1 MAKKAVQEADEQQK
15 LQTRYDRKMEKR
27 RKQKEKEEKE
37 EKAAKIIGRILGI
50 AIVAALVIIVGT
62 SVFSR
67 VSAVKGTYIQVGDA
81 IISKLEYDY
90 YYNSTVNSYITSYG
104 SILPY
109 MGLDTSADFDTQA
122 YSDNLSWKDAFDQM
136 ATQQIMQNKALIA
149 DAEKNSY
156 VYENEDSEY
165 DSFLEGVKTAASEA
179 GQSLSKYYKQAFGE
193 YATPANT
200 KDFVKESIVASAY
213 YNKLLEDKAPT
224 EDEIKAYYE
233 ENKIDYDKVDY
244 KHYTFTADVSEDASE
259 EEISKAMDEIKA
271 KAEEMAKAREEG
283 EDFEALCE
291 EYNGTEAASEDDA
304 NAETAYP
311 YNEEQGK
318 YRTSMSTLLSDWLF
332 DDARQE
338 GDVTVLTDE
347 DAHKCYVV
355 EFDSRYFDEA
365 DNDSISSTIASQRV
379 SDYVDEIAKEY
390 ENVDGKGHLKYLT
403 VEESEE
409 SSDAATEETADP
421 AAETQDEETEQ

>member
-27 RKQKEKEEKE
+27 RKQKEKEQKE
-37 EKAAKIIGRILGI
+37 ERAAKIIGWILGI
-50 AIVAALVIIVGT
+50 AVIAALVTTVGI

-67 VSAVKGTYIQVGDA
+67 VSAAKGTYIQVGDA
-81 IISKLEYDY
+81 SISKLEYDY

-156 VYENEDSEY
+156 VYENKDSEY
-165 DSFLEGVKTAASEA
+165 DSFLEGVKTAAGEA
-179 GQSLSKYYKQAFGE
+179 GESLSKYYRQAFGE

-200 KDFVKESIVASAY
+200 KDFVMESIVASAY
-213 YNKLLEDKAPT
+213 YNKLLEDMAPA

-233 ENKIDYDKVDY
+233 ENKAEYDKVDY
-244 KHYTFTADVSEDASE
+244 KHYTFTADVKADSDE
-259 EEISKAMDEIKA
+259 EEISKAMEEIKTQ
-271 KAEEMAKAREEG
+271 AEEMAKAREAG
-283 EDFEALCE
+283 EDFNALCE
-291 EYNGTEAASEDDA
+291 EYDSKTNTAEDTSEDAA
-304 NAETAYP
+304 NEDTEYP
-311 YNEEQGK
+311 YHEELGK
-318 YRTSMSTLLSDWLF
+318 YRTYMSALFSDWLY
-332 DDARQE
+332 DDVRQK

-355 EFDSRYFDEA
+355 EFDNRYFDEE
-365 DNDSISSTIASQRV
+365 DNDSISSVIASQRV

-409 SSDAATEETADP
+409 SSDAAADS
-421 AAETQDEETEQ
+421 AAQAQEEETEQ

>member
-81 IISKLEYDY
+81 TISKLEYDY

-122 YSDNLSWKDAFDQM
+122 YSDNLSWKDAFD
-136 ATQQIMQNKALIA
+136 
-149 DAEKNSY
+149 
-156 VYENEDSEY
+156 EDSEY

-318 YRTSMSTLLSDWLF
+318 YCTSMSTLLSDWLF